1 MYDLKPCPF
10 CGEKIVKICLEH
22 DRILG
27 RCWLVACQRCGAK
40 SAKIFESISKQEPE
54 EAYEQIERAVN
65 NAVELWNTRAERN
78 DGTA

>member
-10 CGEKIVKICLEH
+10 CGEKDVKICLE
-22 DRILG
+22 RVRNLG

-40 SAKIFESISKQEPE
+40 SAKVFESISKQEPE
-54 EAYEQIERAVN
+54 EAYEQIERAVK
-65 NAVELWNTRAERN
+65 AAAEFWNTRAD